1 MWERIAA
8 GWRWLGREGAAVGR
22 TVRYAARAS
31 GPERDTMVQAL
42 KMAGAAIAAWALAGW
57 WLKAPLAL
65 MAPWTA
71 LALVDATVYRSL
83 RSGLQQICVIVIGA
97 VWASLAMA
105 MAGGSTLGAMII
117 ALPVLALVGTYR
129 RFGTQGVYG
138 ATTAL
143 FIITYGAYSLSEV
156 GHRLLETCIGAVI
169 GITVNAFVFPPVHL
183 RNVREQL
190 QRLPRDS
197 ADLLRRMSE
206 ELREEWGTAEAEEW
220 RDRARRL
227 QPILRSLAD
236 ARQWTDESLRL
247 NPAWN
252 LRRTGAHPPPESEDA
267 RWHGIAEHLTVITR
281 ALSRS
286 ADEESQLARP
296 TPAFL
301 DRYAKL
307 AEWTAEACAAEAD
320 LFDEPE
326 DGATVRDRQHRAAQ
340 EAWQI
345 YHELAGAF
353 GEHTGPA
360 AAVSGELLV
369 ETRQLLSAL
378 PLPDGSGSQEPKRS
392 PRRGRR
398 TGPTVNGVAGG
409 GA

>member
-1 MWERIAA
+1 MTVREQLRV
-8 GWRWLGREGAAVGR
+8 GWRWLGWEAAAVGR
-22 TVRYAARAS
+22 TVRYAIRGT

-83 RSGLQQICVIVIGA
+83 RSGLQQISVIVVGA

-105 MAGGSTLGAMII
+105 LAGGSTLGAMII

-129 RFGTQGVYG
+129 RFGAQGIYG
-138 ATTAL
+138 STTAL
-143 FIITYGAYSLSEV
+143 FVITYGAYSLTEV

-169 GITVNAFVFPPVHL
+169 GISVNAFVFPPIHL
-183 RNVREQL
+183 RSVYDQL

-197 ADLLRRMSE
+197 ADLLRHMADG
-206 ELREEWGTAEAEEW
+206 LREEWGSAEAEEW

-236 ARQWTDESLRL
+236 ARQWTNESLRL

-252 LRRTGAHPPPESEDA
+252 LRRRSPQPPPESEDT
-267 RWHGIAEHLTVITR
+267 RWHDITEHLTVI
-281 ALSRS
+281 SRTLARTTGEDS
-286 ADEESQLARP
+286 DLARP
-296 TPAFL
+296 APAFL
-301 DRYAKL
+301 DRYAVL
-307 AEWTAEACAAEAD
+307 AERTAEVCAAEAG
-320 LFDEPE
+320 LFDQDE
-326 DGATVRDRQHRAAQ
+326 DEKSARERRKQAAQ
-340 EAWQI
+340 DAWR
-345 YHELAGAF
+345 YYDSLADAF
-353 GEHTGPA
+353 GQETGPA

-369 ETRQLLSAL
+369 ETRQLLSVLA
-378 PLPDGSGSQEPKRS
+378 PHHGREPQ
-392 PRRGRR
+392 
-398 TGPTVNGVAGG
+398 
-409 GA
+409 

>member
-1 MWERIAA
+1 MWERVAA
-8 GWRWLGREGAAVGR
+8 GWRWLGWEAAAVGR
-22 TVRYAARAS
+22 TVRYAARRT

-83 RSGLQQICVIVIGA
+83 RSGLQQISVIVVGA

-105 MAGGSTLGAMII
+105 LADGSTLGAMLI

-129 RFGTQGVYG
+129 RFGAQGIYG
-138 ATTAL
+138 STTAL
-143 FIITYGAYSLSEV
+143 FVITYGAYSLNEV

-169 GITVNAFVFPPVHL
+169 GITVNALVFPPVHL
-183 RNVREQL
+183 RNVRDQL

-197 ADLLRRMSE
+197 ADLLRHMSE
-206 ELREEWGTAEAEEW
+206 GLREDWGTAEAEEW

-236 ARQWTDESLRL
+236 ARQWTNESLRL

-252 LRRTGAHPPPESEDA
+252 LRRSGPHPPPESEDS
-267 RWHGIAEHLTVITR
+267 RWHEIAEHLAVIART
-281 ALSRS
+281 LSRS
-286 ADEESQLARP
+286 VDEENPLARP
-296 TPAFL
+296 DPAFL
-301 DRYAKL
+301 GRYADL
-307 AEWTAEACAAEAD
+307 ADWTAEVCAAEAD
-320 LFDEPE
+320 LFDEAG
-326 DGATVRDRQHRAAQ
+326 DGATTRDRRQKAMQ
-340 EAWQI
+340 EAWRR
-345 YHELAGAF
+345 YGGMAESF
-353 GEHTGPA
+353 GGQTGPA

-369 ETRQLLSAL
+369 ETRQMLSAL
-378 PLPDGSGSQEPKRS
+378 TGQDGPAAQEEEQGMRKGNR
-392 PRRGRR
+392 
-398 TGPTVNGVAGG
+398 AD
-409 GA
+409 

>member
-8 GWRWLGREGAAVGR
+8 GWRWLRREVAAVGR
-22 TVRYAARAS
+22 TVRFALRAS
-31 GPERDTMVQAL
+31 GPERDAMVQAL

-105 MAGGSTLGAMII
+105 LANGSTLGAMMI

-129 RFGTQGVYG
+129 RFGAQGVYG

-143 FIITYGAYSLSEV
+143 FVITYGAYSLSEV
-156 GHRLLETCIGAVI
+156 GHRMLETCIGAVI

-197 ADLLRRMSE
+197 ADLLRHMSA
-206 ELREEWGTAEAEEW
+206 ELREDWGTAEAEEW

-227 QPILRSLAD
+227 QPILRELAD

-252 LRRTGAHPPPESEDA
+252 LRRTGPHPPPESEDA
-267 RWHGIAEHLTVITR
+267 RWHGIAEHLSVITR
-281 ALSRS
+281 TLATSV
-286 ADEESQLARP
+286 DEESHFARP

-301 DRYAKL
+301 DRYAEL
-307 AEWTAEACAAEAD
+307 AERTAEACAAEAD
-320 LFDEPE
+320 LFDEAGDTPS
-326 DGATVRDRQHRAAQ
+326 VRERQHRAARD
-340 EAWQI
+340 AWQL
-345 YHELAGAF
+345 YDDLADAY
-353 GEHTGPA
+353 GEHTGPSA
-360 AAVSGELLV
+360 AAMGELLV
-369 ETRQLLSAL
+369 ETRRILSAL
-378 PLPDGSGSQEPKRS
+378 PLPEGSGPQERKRGL
-392 PRRGRR
+392 RRGRR
-398 TGPTVNGVAGG
+398 PDPPVNGVAEAGG
-409 GA
+409 